1 MWLLL
6 VTVGSMVKISSA
18 KASQKVMPMSKCQ
31 SRYLRDSLFLT
42 MVVALCLT
50 VPLAARPSSS
60 VLTVADAAMSNDS
73 DAVRSLLV
81 EGADVNEAQG
91 DGMTALHWAAL
102 NGDAELA
109 EMLFYAG
116 ANVNAATRLGA
127 YTPLFLAA
135 KSGSAPIVK
144 KLLED
149 GADVNV
155 AASTGTTPLML
166 ASSSGSV
173 EVVDLLLDYGAE
185 IDEKEIVRGHTALM
199 FAVGTNRL
207 EVLAR
212 LLDRGADPAL
222 VTIARDVE
230 KMEDEA
236 RKEREERGQRVS
248 QPTDPVP
255 QPVKKVK
262 SGGNV
267 FSKIFSW
274 LPGVG
279 DAKPEPKTKEV
290 RRSRRKRRSF
300 GSLVGQHG
308 GLAPLH
314 FAARQGY
321 TGIVDELLEHGA
333 DINQLSGDNSTALL
347 IATLNGHFDLA
358 KHFVEKGA
366 DVTLASDGGSTPLY
380 AAVNC
385 QWGPRSMYPQ
395 PKAQHQQSTS
405 YLDLMELFLNEG
417 ADVNARVNKKLWYT
431 NFVFDL
437 SGVDEIGATPFWRAA
452 YASDVEAM
460 RLLKNYGADHVIATK
475 KPDQRPPTGGG
486 TRELEDV
493 SGLPPVPVGGPALMP
508 LHAATGAGYGEGFA
522 ANSHAYSPAGWLPA
536 VKYLVE
542 ELGADV
548 NQPDHEGYTPLHHA
562 ATRGSDANEL
572 IKYLVSKGGDVTT
585 LSRDGMTVA
594 DMANSPVQRV
604 PPFLDTVDL
613 LVEMGSTITPGK
625 CVAC

>member
-1 MWLLL
+1 
-6 VTVGSMVKISSA
+6 
-18 KASQKVMPMSKCQ
+18 MSKCS
-31 SRYLRDSLFLT
+31 SRYLRSGFFLIVIVSLCF
-42 MVVALCLT
+42 A
-50 VPLAARPSSS
+50 VPLAARPASS

-73 DAVRSLLV
+73 DTVRSLLI

-102 NGDAELA
+102 NDDAELA

-116 ANVNAATRLGA
+116 ANMNAATRLGG

-144 KLLED
+144 KILEN
-149 GADVNV
+149 GADANV
-155 AASTGTTPLML
+155 VASTGTTPLML

-173 EVVDLLLDYGAE
+173 EVIDLLLDYGAE
-185 IDEKEIVRGHTALM
+185 INKKETVRGHTALM
-199 FAVGTNRL
+199 FAAGANRL
-207 EVLAR
+207 EALSR
-212 LLDRGADPAL
+212 LLDRGADPVL

-230 KMEDEA
+230 KMEEEA
-236 RKEREERGQRVS
+236 RKEREKRGQRVS

-267 FSKIFSW
+267 FSKLFSW

-279 DAKPEPKTKEV
+279 DAKSEPKTEGV
-290 RRSRRKRRSF
+290 RRSRRQRRSF
-300 GSLVGQHG
+300 GSLVGKHG

-314 FAARQGY
+314 FSARQGY
-321 TGIVDELLEHGA
+321 GEIVDELLEHGA

-358 KHFVEKGA
+358 KHLVEKGA

-417 ADVNARVNKKLWYT
+417 ADINARVNKKLWYT

-460 RLLKNYGADHVIATK
+460 RLLKSYGADHTIATK
-475 KPDQRPPTGGG
+475 KPAQRPPTGGG

-542 ELGADV
+542 ELEIDV

-562 ATRGSDANEL
+562 ATRGSNEL
-572 IKYLVSKGGDVTT
+572 IKYLVSKGADVMT
-585 LSRDGMTVA
+585 LSRDGLTVG

-604 PPFLDTVDL
+604 PPFLDTVAL